1 MKNLMIL
8 VTMLLSFGFANAQ
21 SKIYN
26 SEYPSSSRVV
36 GCVKDG
42 KIYNSEYPSSSRV
55 VGCYEGGM
63 LTGYASAMLLLL

>member
-1 MKNLMIL
+1 VGCFKD
-8 VTMLLSFGFANAQ
+8 G
-21 SKIYN
+21 KIYS

-36 GCVKDG
+36 GCIKDG

-63 LTGYASAMLLLL
+63 FTGYASAMLLLL